1 MKITKLR
8 LRRIIK
14 EEIEN
19 TKNEGLFDMFKK
31 KKKPEPEA
39 EPEPEAGPDPAEV
52 AAAEEELDKE
62 LEQLSRDAA
71 YGLEHGIK
79 WDVITPIKYHLMNV
93 KLPYGSAIGDHI
105 AKEYG
110 SEKGYPRGN
119 QLRRAVLAGFKEI
132 VEEEG
137 YDKGLGWA
145 KKIADQAYE
154 LMGEKREVDRQREEE
169 VKAYQARARGREGG
183 IKTRHAFS
191 ENKAQKNPRKRK
203 QK

>member
-31 KKKPEPEA
+31 KKKAAA
-39 EPEPEAGPDPAEV
+39 EPEPEPSGPDPAEA
-52 AAAEEELDKE
+52 AAAEKELDKE

-79 WDVITPIKYHLMNV
+79 WDVITPIKYHLMNA
-93 KLPYGSAIGDHI
+93 KLPYGSDMGSRIEQ
-105 AKEYG
+105 KYG
-110 SEKGYPRGN
+110 SEKGYPKGSHIRP
-119 QLRRAVLAGFKEI
+119 AVLATFKDLAEDK
-132 VEEEG
+132 G
-137 YDKGLGWA
+137 YDEALKWA
-145 KKIADQAYE
+145 RKIADQAYE
-154 LMGEKREVDRQREEE
+154 LMGEKREVDRAREEE

-191 ENKAQKNPRKRK
+191 EGRTRKPSKKRK